1 MTKTAVGL
9 FENEV
14 TANKVVSELR
24 GNDFLPEEI
33 RVLGEPFGRPNPE
46 ALDVGTA
53 EFEAGSIRE
62 LESIGATRLEVQAYL
77 HGLRRGRVVVLATSS
92 DGKVDGAARIMSQG
106 GAFDVEKLMAGNR
119 IFSAGYAK
127 FDTLPRRV

>member
-14 TANKVVSELR
+14 TAKKVVGDLE
-24 GNDFLPEEI
+24 GNGFLPEEI
-33 RVLGEPFGRPNPE
+33 RVLGEPLGLENSE
-46 ALDVGTA
+46 ALNDGAT
-53 EFEAGSIRE
+53 EFEAGSTRE
-62 LESIGATRLEVQAYL
+62 LERIGATRLEVQAYL

-92 DGKVDGAARIMSQG
+92 DGRVDGAVRIMNQG

-119 IFSAGYAK
+119 IFPAGYAK
-127 FDTLPRRV
+127 YETLPRWV